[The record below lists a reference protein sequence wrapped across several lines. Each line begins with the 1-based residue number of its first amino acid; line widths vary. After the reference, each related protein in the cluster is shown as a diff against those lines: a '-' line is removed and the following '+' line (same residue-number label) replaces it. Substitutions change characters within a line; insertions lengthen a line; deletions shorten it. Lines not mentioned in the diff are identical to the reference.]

1 MILLWKVPEAGVL
14 EIRMEEEESS
24 DEECPPVSS
33 KETLR
38 PRVVRHSK
46 AQINYLNYYYEMG
59 MRGCS
64 REEAVLIEKAASDT
78 QLSIEQ
84 VKVRH
89 DDYNYR
95 WCQGFMCFCRDGLR
109 KKTIGA
115 IMLNLS
121 SDTNLPPLKKRKR
134 SLWHAFQKEYGEC
147 DGMFGTV

>member
-1 MILLWKVPEAGVL
+1 
-14 EIRMEEEESS
+14 MEEEESS
-24 DEECPPVSS
+24 NEECPPVSS

-64 REEAVLIEKAASDT
+64 RKEAVLIEKAASDT

-115 IMLNLS
+115 IMLNLYHLIL
-121 SDTNLPPLKKRKR
+121 TYHL
-134 SLWHAFQKEYGEC
+134 
-147 DGMFGTV
+147 

>member
-14 EIRMEEEESS
+14 EWRRKRAPTRNA
-24 DEECPPVSS
+24 PPVSS

-59 MRGCS
+59 MRGC
-64 REEAVLIEKAASDT
+64 VLIEKAASDT

-95 WCQGFMCFCRDGLR
+95 WCQGFKCFCRDGLR

-115 IMLNLS
+115 IMLNLYHLIL
-121 SDTNLPPLKKRKR
+121 TYHL
-134 SLWHAFQKEYGEC
+134 
-147 DGMFGTV
+147 